1 MRREALSA
9 LPLLRGPI
17 VHAQGATARGRHMD
31 AQPQDMQPLRHSPAK
46 YERLARRPAERAAC
60 AGCGWPQWPGTPGEA
75 RVAAGLHCLSCERW
89 ARDRMPVVYFDRER
103 QRVQLER
110 QRAPVPE
117 ARDIASEQAALEAH
131 RLELERQA
139 VADARRELAKR
150 GPIDVR
156 SGASVRAAVERS
168 RRDRGRR
175 MARGVEAWHDGT

>member
-1 MRREALSA
+1 
-9 LPLLRGPI
+9 
-17 VHAQGATARGRHMD
+17 MD
-31 AQPQDMQPLRHSPAK
+31 AQPQDMQPLRHSPAQ

-75 RVAAGLHCLSCERW
+75 RVTAGLRCLSCERW
-89 ARDRMPVVYFDRER
+89 ARDRMPVVYFHRSNG
-103 QRVQLER
+103 QRGAGVQ
-110 QRAPVPE
+110 V
-117 ARDIASEQAALEAH
+117 RDIAAEGAALELR

-168 RRDRGRR
+168 RRDRGHRR
-175 MARGVEAWHDGT
+175 ARGVEAWHDGT